1 MEKNRSQD
9 KFHLCAGRIAIT
21 KLTWKFPTP
30 FLLNKDKLAMAK
42 TDADKFSEV
51 MKFKIPFKRLM
62 PGAYV
67 PLATFTYP

>member
-1 MEKNRSQD
+1 
-9 KFHLCAGRIAIT
+9 
-21 KLTWKFPTP
+21 
-30 FLLNKDKLAMAK
+30 MAK